1 MRLALWIG
9 LGSGLGGMLRYLISG
24 WIASRVGQTFP
35 WGTITVNVI
44 GSFSIGLLAALSDSQ
59 RWIGSPEMRQFLML
73 GFLGGFTT
81 FSSFSLQ
88 TLRLVQDGEWWPAVG
103 NVVGTTAL
111 CLLFVLIGYKVGQ

>member
-35 WGTITVNVI
+35 WGTITVNVV
-44 GSFSIGLLAALSDSQ
+44 GSFLIGLLAALSDSQ

-88 TLRLVQDGEWWPAVG
+88 TLRLVQDGEWWPAAG

>member
-59 RWIGSPEMRQFLML
+59 RWIGSPEMRHFLML